1 MSGLWISPA
10 ARVVLEELLRPRKGA
25 IVKMFSLKREPTS
38 PRQEGKSAFHDQMV
52 RDNRIAAL
60 LIKNLRSEVLDD
72 PLGDFGFAKL
82 FRVGTYLDQRL
93 QSIFE
98 ESADAELYPA
108 EERT

>member
-1 MSGLWISPA
+1 
-10 ARVVLEELLRPRKGA
+10 
-25 IVKMFSLKREPTS
+25 MFSLKREPVS
-38 PRQEGKSAFHDQMV
+38 PTRRKSDFQDQMV

-82 FRVGTYLDQRL
+82 CRVGSYLDQRL

-98 ESADAELYPA
+98 ESADAELYAA
-108 EERT
+108 EERA